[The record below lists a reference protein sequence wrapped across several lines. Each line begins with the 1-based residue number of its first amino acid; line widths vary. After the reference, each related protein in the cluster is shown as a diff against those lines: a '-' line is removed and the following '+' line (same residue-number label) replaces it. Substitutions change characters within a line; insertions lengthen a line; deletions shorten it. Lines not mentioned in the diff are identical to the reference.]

1 MAKLVVN
8 QDKIGN
14 IEELV
19 KICPFGALE
28 NHNGVLEISG
38 ACKMCRLCVKKGPK
52 GAVEYVEEEVK
63 QIDKSLWSGIGIYV
77 DHVDGEIHPVTY
89 ELIGKARELAEKVRL
104 TAFLGKGNNFKIAL
118 VTIPSVPSDPIIKSF
133 NEYPELF
140 LTTLPPKFTT
150 SPFGSTT
157 SNPLI

>member
-1 MAKLVVN
+1 MNSIAVGIDFDFIILGTVSIASSRV
-8 QDKIGN
+8 
-14 IEELV
+14 L
-19 KICPFGALE
+19 
-28 NHNGVLEISG
+28 NGI
-38 ACKMCRLCVKKGPK
+38 R
-52 GAVEYVEEEVK
+52 
-63 QIDKSLWSGIGIYV
+63 
-77 DHVDGEIHPVTY
+77 
-89 ELIGKARELAEKVRL
+89 RL